1 MNIREGRRLV
11 PFHRLLRLLEPD
23 FEIPSLE
30 LVGARD
36 HVPHVLVDC
45 VEMDHSVVRTRR
57 KLKNAVNDK
66 QELKYLPLIR
76 SLIVINLGLADLIEL
91 GDRRQL
97 LNLDALLHQ
106 GHVLLR
112 HVVAYTQVLLGLL
125 EHDLERL
132 PSKALLGHA
141 LNASYIIPSRCIDL
155 LYILGED
162 IEA

>member
-1 MNIREGRRLV
+1 MLSSHV
-11 PFHRLLRLLEPD
+11 
-23 FEIPSLE
+23 
-30 LVGARD
+30 VGARD
-36 HVPHVLVDC
+36 HVPHVLVDG

-57 KLKNAVNDK
+57 KLKDAVNDK

-76 SLIVINLGLADLIEL
+76 SLIVINLGLADLIED

-141 LNASYIIPSRCIDL
+141 LNASYLIHSRCIDL

-162 IEA
+162 IKA

>member
-1 MNIREGRRLV
+1 MLSFFV
-11 PFHRLLRLLEPD
+11 
-23 FEIPSLE
+23 
-30 LVGARD
+30 VGARD
-36 HVPHVLVDC
+36 HVPHVLEDC
-45 VEMDHSVVRTRR
+45 VEVNHSVVRTRQ
-57 KLKNAVNDK
+57 KLKDAVNDN

-141 LNASYIIPSRCIDL
+141 LNASYHLTSICPDL